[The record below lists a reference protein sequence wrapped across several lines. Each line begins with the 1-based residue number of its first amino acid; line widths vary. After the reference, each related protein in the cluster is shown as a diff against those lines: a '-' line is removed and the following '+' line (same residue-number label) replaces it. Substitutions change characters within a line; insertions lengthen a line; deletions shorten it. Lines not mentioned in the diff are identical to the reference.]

1 MTQATCTAYRN
12 PPEMEKLS
20 QLRAKTDR
28 QLLDFIHSK
37 LDETSACAVYA
48 QTELSNGRRA
58 EAQESLG
65 RADRAFAEAQTLL
78 LLLNPQQRRGF
89 DRKLHEI
96 SENLNRVCRNQDLL
110 RPLFFIA

>member
-20 QLRAKTDR
+20 QIRAKTDR
-28 QLLDFIHSK
+28 QLRDFIHSK
-37 LDETSACAVYA
+37 LDEAAA
-48 QTELSNGRRA
+48 ELSQGNRA
-58 EAQESLG
+58 EAQESLV
-65 RADRAFAEAQTLL
+65 RAERAVAEAQTLL
-78 LLLNPQQRRGF
+78 LLLSPQQRRGF

-96 SENLNRVCRNQDLL
+96 SDNLARVCRDQELL

>member
-1 MTQATCTAYRN
+1 
-12 PPEMEKLS
+12 MEKLS

-37 LDETSACAVYA
+37 LDEASARVTSAENEL
-48 QTELSNGRRA
+48 TEGGRA

-65 RADRAFAEAQTLL
+65 RADRALAEAQMLL
-78 LLLNPQQRRGF
+78 LLLNPQQRQGF

-96 SENLNRVCRNQDLL
+96 SENFKRVCRNQELL

>member
-1 MTQATCTAYRN
+1 
-12 PPEMEKLS
+12 MEKLS

-37 LDETSACAVYA
+37 LD
-48 QTELSNGRRA
+48 QTLAELSEG
-58 EAQESLG
+58 AQESVV
-65 RADRAFAEAQTLL
+65 RADRAIAEAHRLL
-78 LLLNPQQRRGF
+78 LLLSPQQRRSF

-96 SENLNRVCRNQDLL
+96 SENLKRVCRDRKLA

>member
-1 MTQATCTAYRN
+1 
-12 PPEMEKLS
+12 MEKLS

-37 LDETSACAVYA
+37 LDEAATA
-48 QTELSNGRRA
+48 LSEG
-58 EAQESLG
+58 AQESLG
-65 RADRAFAEAQTLL
+65 RADCAFAEAQKLL
-78 LLLNPQQRRGF
+78 LLLSPQQRRGF

-96 SENLNRVCRNQDLL
+96 SENLKRVCRDQDLL

>member
-1 MTQATCTAYRN
+1 
-12 PPEMEKLS
+12 MEKLS

-37 LDETSACAVYA
+37 LDQASRSAASA
-48 QTELSNGRRA
+48 ERA
-58 EAQESLG
+58 ISAGARADAQEALG
-65 RADRAFAEAQTLL
+65 RADRALAEAQMLL
-78 LLLNPQQRRGF
+78 LLLHPQQRRGF

-96 SENLNRVCRNQDLL
+96 SEHFKRVCRNEELL